1 MTGISNGAANTV
13 QKILAHANAV
23 RQFENTCRVN
33 TLQSNWKRWLLC
45 STIIAGGY
53 HYG

>member
-1 MTGISNGAANTV
+1 MTGIINDAANPV
-13 QKILAHANAV
+13 QKILSRGNAT

-45 STIIAGGY
+45 STILAGGY
-53 HYG
+53 HHG

>member
-1 MTGISNGAANTV
+1 MTCISNGAANTV
-13 QKILAHANAV
+13 RKILSRANAP
-23 RQFENTCRVN
+23 RQFEDTCRVN

-53 HYG
+53 HHG

>member
-1 MTGISNGAANTV
+1 MVGIINYPANTM
-13 QKILAHANAV
+13 QKILPRDNAV
-23 RQFENTCRVN
+23 RQFEDACRVN

-53 HYG
+53 HHG